1 MKTKWGSFIFTRTEA
16 YSIIN
21 FSVTEVK
28 ELEIVIKYVPFPNV
42 VISISSLK
50 KLLIT

>member
-1 MKTKWGSFIFTRTEA
+1 MKTKWGCFIFTRTEA

-21 FSVTEVK
+21 FSVIEVE

-50 KLLIT
+50 KPLIT